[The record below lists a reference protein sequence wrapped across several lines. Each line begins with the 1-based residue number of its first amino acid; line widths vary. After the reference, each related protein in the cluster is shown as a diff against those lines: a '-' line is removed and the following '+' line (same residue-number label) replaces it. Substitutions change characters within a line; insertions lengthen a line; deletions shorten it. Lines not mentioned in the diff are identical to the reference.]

1 MPSSVGWPRLLSCL
15 TELARAVDDALDVLD
30 AGGLAALDAHGL
42 GRGDLGE
49 LVVARH
55 LQVLGGTFEE
65 TGAFGPVAAADLSP
79 GLLLQAVHG
88 DVTQRLAHA
97 RVDGR

>member
-15 TELARAVDDALDVLD
+15 TEVARAVDDALDVLV

-49 LVVARH
+49 LTLARH
-55 LQVLGGTFEE
+55 LQVLGRTLEE
-65 TGAFGPVAAADLSP
+65 AGALGPVAAVDLGP
-79 GLLLQAVHG
+79 GPLLQAVYG
-88 DVTQRLAHA
+88 DVAERLGHA
-97 RVDGR
+97 RVD